1 MADHA
6 NSTGLSQG
14 AKDGGGD
21 GNDHINIENFTERLR
36 SFYFHWRE
44 HKAELWAD
52 CGVLAIA
59 TPPPSKSWAL
69 NMWLLGYEFP
79 ETLMVLSEKQI
90 HFLCSQ
96 NKASLL
102 DVIKKAVKE
111 AVGVD
116 VVMHVKAKGDDG
128 THQMDAIL
136 RAIRSDNNPVVGYL
150 AKEAHEGDLIRT
162 WTEKLK
168 NSNLRL
174 IDTSNGL
181 SDLLT
186 EKGVSYR
193 FNEEDKEE
201 QKYKVKPE
209 VNDNDAILSGTTFQ
223 SVNEEE
229 LGRQLQAEHAH
240 QKNEETA
247 WRLAGASIRIG
258 DDPGVLEPS
267 NELIA
272 YKNVDDLP
280 PRWGMLGI
288 RIDSKNKAIL
298 LPFYGSMVPFHIS
311 TIKTVDSMSDT
322 NYNSYVK
329 IIFNNPGNLYPPHD
343 ANNLKHQDS
352 IFVKDVSFYSIDS
365 KGMVEQ
371 IEKLQQEFDTAERE
385 ALITEENLVLARDKS
400 RTIKLSNLCIQPCPP
415 CWGRQIPGTLEAHV
429 NGFRYYAS
437 KPDQQVDFMFGNI
450 KHAVFQPADN
460 EMKTLLHFHLYK
472 RIMVGNRITANHVQF
487 YREVM
492 EVGETLGG
500 WRRSADEPVEIEGEH
515 GEREGKNKINEEF
528 EIFISLLNDLWIQPQ
543 FKGLGLKFD
552 RPLRDLGFYGV
563 HAGATEFIVPAAAC
577 LIKLTYPLLVITLS
591 EIAMVSLERV
601 GCGQKNFD
609 MVIVFKDLK
618 RNVFQLKSIP
628 TTSLERI
635 KGWLD
640 SIDIKHYESRI
651 NLRWRPILKT
661 IMVEPHLFIED
672 GEWDFLNMDRSDS
685 DSEKSDKDYEPSDVE
700 AESEPDDGDSN
711 SESLAFESSVESEDD
726 EEDSEEDLEEEE
738 MTWSEWEE
746 ATNADREVGNKSN
759 SEGKRRRMEMK
770 ALGKSRGVT
779 SSSSSP
785 KRAKLV

>member
-59 TPPPSKSWAL
+59 TPPPSTSWAL

-102 DVIKKAVKE
+102 DVIKKAAKE

-128 THQMDAIL
+128 THQMDAVL

-150 AKEAHEGDLIRT
+150 AKEAHE
-162 WTEKLK
+162 
-168 NSNLRL
+168 
-174 IDTSNGL
+174 
-181 SDLLT
+181 
-186 EKGVSYR
+186 
-193 FNEEDKEE
+193 
-201 QKYKVKPE
+201 
-209 VNDNDAILSGTTFQ
+209 
-223 SVNEEE
+223 VNEEE
-229 LGRQLQAEHAH
+229 LGRQLQVEHAH

-258 DDPGVLEPS
+258 DDPGVLELS

-280 PRWGMLGI
+280 YRW
-288 RIDSKNKAIL
+288 
-298 LPFYGSMVPFHIS
+298 
-311 TIKTVDSMSDT
+311 
-322 NYNSYVK
+322 
-329 IIFNNPGNLYPPHD
+329 
-343 ANNLKHQDS
+343 
-352 IFVKDVSFYSIDS
+352 DS

-371 IEKLQQEFDTAERE
+371 IEKLPQEFDTAERE
-385 ALITEENLVLARDKS
+385 ALITEEKLVLARDKS
-400 RTIKLSNLCIQPCPP
+400 RTIKLSNLCIHPCPAG
-415 CWGRQIPGTLEAHV
+415 WGRQIPG
-429 NGFRYYAS
+429 
-437 KPDQQVDFMFGNI
+437 
-450 KHAVFQPADN
+450 
-460 EMKTLLHFHLYK
+460 
-472 RIMVGNRITANHVQF
+472 NRITADHVQF

-528 EIFISLLNDLWIQPQ
+528 EIFVSLLNDLWIQPQ
-543 FKGLGLKFD
+543 FKGLGFEFD

-601 GCGQKNFD
+601 VCGQKNFD

-618 RNVFQLKSIP
+618 RNVFRLKSIP

-640 SIDIKHYESRI
+640 SIYIKHYQSRI

-661 IMVEPHLFIED
+661 IMVEPHMFIED

-700 AESEPDDGDSN
+700 AELEPDDGDSN
-711 SESLAFESSVESEDD
+711 SESLACESSVESEDD
-726 EEDSEEDLEEEE
+726 EEDSEEDLEKEE
-738 MTWSEWEE
+738 MIWSEWEE

-759 SEGKRRRMEMK
+759 SEGKRRRHHK
-770 ALGKSRGVT
+770 KKGV
-779 SSSSSP
+779 
-785 KRAKLV
+785 